1 MNGVN
6 EIGIYWK
13 MYKDSWLEKILKKV
27 KFNGSKSSDDRPVL
41 DQNRP

>member
-13 MYKDSWLEKILKKV
+13 MYKDSWLEKILKKLNLMEARAV
-27 KFNGSKSSDDRPVL
+27 TIGLF
-41 DQNRP
+41 